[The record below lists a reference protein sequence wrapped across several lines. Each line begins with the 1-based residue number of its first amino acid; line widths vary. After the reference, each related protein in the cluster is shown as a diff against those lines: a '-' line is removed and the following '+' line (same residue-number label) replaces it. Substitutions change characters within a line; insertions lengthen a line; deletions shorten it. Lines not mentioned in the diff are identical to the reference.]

1 MLDRFQPDLLLNSTI
16 AGNTKPGLE
25 AWWIHG
31 DDALGWPRSEERDRG
46 ATSRAGASEYV
57 RRSACCE
64 KWQRWRVWKPGA
76 RLDAYGNAARLA
88 LYGNACESSRRSNH
102 CDQTAAIG
110 PLPPGIVMSLSR
122 KPRAPPRKIRLVHLV
137 EHAVVLSIREE
148 IISRERHLGDP
159 PDTTCDYSFS
169 TCFVSLFALP
179 FFLPGKMERS
189 TRDVVSFIL
198 RLSSVLSF
206 ACFLT
211 FLADLSWDW
220 RSYFCWRKFTFVVV
234 SFYLTRDDLWFSIL
248 FYLELKISWLFDEH
262 ER

>member
-16 AGNTKPGLE
+16 AGNAKPGLE
-25 AWWIHG
+25 AWWIHS

-76 RLDAYGNAARLA
+76 RLDAYGNAARSV

-148 IISRERHLGDP
+148 IISRERHLGDR

-179 FFLPGKMERS
+179 FFSLGKWNDRP
-189 TRDVVSFIL
+189 
-198 RLSSVLSF
+198 VLSLVLF
-206 ACFLT
+206 YVCRAYCLLLVSWLF
-211 FLADLSWDW
+211 ADLSWDW
-220 RSYFCWRKFTFVVV
+220 RSYFCCRKFTFVVV
-234 SFYLTRDDLWFSIL
+234 SFYLARDDLWFPFL
-248 FYLELKISWLFDEH
+248 FYFELKISWLFDEH